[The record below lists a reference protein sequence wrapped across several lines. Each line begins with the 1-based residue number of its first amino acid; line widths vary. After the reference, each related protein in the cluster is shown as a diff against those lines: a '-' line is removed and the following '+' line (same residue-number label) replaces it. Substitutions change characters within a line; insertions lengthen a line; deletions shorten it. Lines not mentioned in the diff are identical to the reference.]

1 MRFKRSLLAAAAFAM
16 ALCCSVPAYA
26 EEAAQGPAL
35 EIEGGYVAPASSD
48 VKTAPQ
54 MVSLGDI
61 KAEYLGEF
69 RSTAY
74 CASETGSDMTA
85 SGLHARSGHTISA
98 DWSVLPK
105 GTKVYIDGVI
115 YTVEDNGVWGNSVDI
130 FFDSYQ
136 ECVNYGLKKVSV
148 YKVLE

>member
-1 MRFKRSLLAAAAFAM
+1 MNFKHSVLAAAAVAM
-16 ALCCSVPAYA
+16 AICCSVPTYA

-35 EIEGGYVAPASSD
+35 EIAGGYVAPKAEAEQS
-48 VKTAPQ
+48 VPQ
-54 MVSLGDI
+54 KVSLGDI

-85 SGLHARSGHTISA
+85 SGVHAKSGHTLSA

-105 GTKVYIDGVI
+105 GTRVYIDGVI

-136 ECVNYGLKKVSV
+136 ECVNYGLRRVSV
-148 YKVLE
+148 YKVVE

>member
-1 MRFKRSLLAAAAFAM
+1 MKVKRSVLAAAALALAM
-16 ALCCSVPAYA
+16 CCSVPAFA

-35 EIEGGYVAPASSD
+35 EISGGYVPA
-48 VKTAPQ
+48 KTAEKNVPQ
-54 MVSLGDI
+54 KVSLGDI
-61 KAEYLGEF
+61 NAEYLGEF
-69 RSTAY
+69 RATAY

-85 SGLHARSGHTISA
+85 SGLHATSGHTISA

-105 GTKVYIDGVI
+105 GTRVYIDGTI

-136 ECVNYGLKKVSV
+136 ECVNYGLRHVSV
-148 YKVLE
+148 YRVVE